1 MPAPRERMLRLLSLL
16 QTGRRWSAEELASAM
31 DATPRTL
38 RRDIGHLRAL
48 GYPVESARGP
58 GGHYRLVAG
67 AALPPLMLED
77 DEAVATV
84 LGLKLA
90 AAGGAGL
97 DFATEAAERAA
108 TKLRRILPAPL
119 RRRTDEILTAVEIGA
134 TGHPQPSPAIL
145 SELAA
150 AITAHRRVVFDHVGN
165 HADEHAGERAD
176 EHAGDRV
183 GEDAG
188 DRAGGRGPARRT
200 VEPHRLVRLR
210 QRWYLFAWDLD
221 RHDWRA
227 FRLDRI
233 DGPRTTG
240 DVFRP
245 RALPADDLVAHLRE
259 RFRSPAAHRV
269 VLTLHT
275 DAHDAAARLHRI
287 DGTLQPLDSGGCRYV
302 AEVDSYEWLATV
314 LVLAGVEFT
323 VERPDA
329 FGGYLARAA
338 HRLLRATG
346 HVSTT
351 GTP

>member
-1 MPAPRERMLRLLSLL
+1 MPPPRERMLRLLSLL
-16 QTGRRWSAEELASAM
+16 QTGRRWPAGELASAV

-38 RRDIGHLRAL
+38 RRDIEHLRDL

-77 DEAVATV
+77 DEAIAAV

-108 TKLRRILPAPL
+108 AKLRRILPAPL

-134 TGHPQPSPAIL
+134 TGHPQPSPAL
-145 SELAA
+145 LGEFAA
-150 AITAHRRVVFDHVGN
+150 AIAAHRRVVFG
-165 HADEHAGERAD
+165 HAGER
-176 EHAGDRV
+176 
-183 GEDAG
+183 
-188 DRAGGRGPARRT
+188 GPSRRT

-210 QRWYLFAWDLD
+210 KRWYLFAWDLD

-233 DGPRTTG
+233 DGPRTTD

-245 RALPADDLVAHLRE
+245 RALPADDLAAHLRD
-259 RFRSPAAHRV
+259 RFRGPAAHQV
-269 VLTLHT
+269 VLTLHA
-275 DAHDAAARLHRI
+275 DARDAAARLHRV
-287 DGTLQPLDSGGCRYV
+287 DGTLHPVDDRRCRYI
-302 AEVDSYEWLATV
+302 ADVDSYEWLATV
-314 LVLAGVEFT
+314 LVLAGLEFT
-323 VERPDA
+323 VDRPDA
-329 FGGYLARAA
+329 FGEYLARAA

-346 HVSTT
+346 RGPAVD
-351 GTP
+351 TP

>member
-1 MPAPRERMLRLLSLL
+1 MLRLLSLL
-16 QTGRRWSAEELASAM
+16 QTGRRWSADELASAA

-38 RRDIGHLRAL
+38 RRDIEHLRAL

-77 DEAVATV
+77 DEAVAAV

-134 TGHPQPSPAIL
+134 TGHPQPSPATL

-150 AITAHRRVVFDHVGN
+150 AIAVHHRVVFDHT
-165 HADEHAGERAD
+165 
-176 EHAGDRV
+176 
-183 GEDAG
+183 
-188 DRAGGRGPARRT
+188 GRREPSQRT

-233 DGPRTTG
+233 DGLRTTG
-240 DVFRP
+240 EVFRP
-245 RALPADDLVAHLRE
+245 RTLPADDLVAHLRE
-259 RFRSPAAHRV
+259 RFRGPITHQV
-269 VLTLHT
+269 VLTLRT
-275 DAHDAAARLHRI
+275 GARDAAARLHRV
-287 DGTLQPLDSGGCRYV
+287 DGTLHPLDDHTCRYV
-302 AEVDSYEWLATV
+302 ADVDSYEWLATV
-314 LVLAGVEFT
+314 LVLADIEFT
-323 VERPDA
+323 VDRPDA
-329 FGGYLARAA
+329 FGAYLARTAR
-338 HRLLRATG
+338 RLLRATG
-346 HVSTT
+346 HDPAA